1 MLKRFVL
8 PVAAVAMT
16 GFLVPQAV
24 AEEPAA
30 ASQCEMVQ
38 VIESGTLKW
47 GVNQSYR
54 QYIFNKKLANGN
66 WKIAGDIKEVGEKR
80 GKDFYFE
87 VPVDPRECPI
97 VCVRGGAWFTSSPR
111 IGRGKPRL
119 VG

>member
-8 PVAAVAMT
+8 PVAAAVAMT

-47 GVNQSYR
+47 GVKQSYR
-54 QYIFNKKLANGN
+54 QYIFNKSEGVRCFVCEAL
-66 WKIAGDIKEVGEKR
+66 IQKE
-80 GKDFYFE
+80 FH
-87 VPVDPRECPI
+87 
-97 VCVRGGAWFTSSPR
+97 
-111 IGRGKPRL
+111 
-119 VG
+119 

>member
-38 VIESGTLKW
+38 GIESGTLK
-47 GVNQSYR
+47 
-54 QYIFNKKLANGN
+54 
-66 WKIAGDIKEVGEKR
+66 
-80 GKDFYFE
+80 
-87 VPVDPRECPI
+87 
-97 VCVRGGAWFTSSPR
+97 
-111 IGRGKPRL
+111 
-119 VG
+119 

>member
-87 VPVDPRECPI
+87 VPVDPKASNLEIKDNKI
-97 VCVRGGAWFTSSPR
+97 VEAEINTKDSS
-111 IGRGKPRL
+111 I
-119 VG
+119 VF

>member
-66 WKIAGDIKEVGEKR
+66 WR
-80 GKDFYFE
+80 GCQVF
-87 VPVDPRECPI
+87 
-97 VCVRGGAWFTSSPR
+97 CV
-111 IGRGKPRL
+111 
-119 VG
+119 

>member
-87 VPVDPRECPI
+87 VPVDPKASKRVSDCL
-97 VCVRGGAWFTSSPR
+97 CAGG
-111 IGRGKPRL
+111 GL
-119 VG
+119 VYK